1 MIDSHCHL
9 DFDHFSADREAV
21 MERAQEAGVTAII
34 NPAVDL
40 RSCEAVLALNRR
52 WPQVHVAVGVH
63 PNSCQDF
70 NDQTLKRLSEPAQQP
85 GVVAIG
91 EIGLDFY
98 RERCPRQD
106 QMVALRQQLKLAA
119 ELALPVII
127 HNRDASDELLP
138 ELARHSRSLP
148 ASMGEH
154 VGVLHSF
161 SASAEVARQ
170 ALDLGFYIGFTGPLT
185 FRKAEGLR
193 AVARDVPPERLLV
206 ETDAPFLSPVPHRGK
221 RNEPAYLPYIV
232 DVLAGLH
239 GMTSAAMAQVTSENT
254 RRLFRLP
261 N

>member
-9 DFDHFSADREAV
+9 DFDHFSVDREAA
-21 MERAQEAGVTAII
+21 MERAQAAGVTAII

-40 RSCEAVLALNRR
+40 RSCEAALALNRR

-63 PNSCQDF
+63 PNSCRDF
-70 NDQTLKRLSEPAQQP
+70 NDQSLQQLRELARQP

-98 RERCPRQD
+98 RDRCPRQD
-106 QMVALRQQLKLAA
+106 QLHALRQQLKLAA

-138 ELARHSRSLP
+138 ELVRHARSLP
-148 ASMGEH
+148 ASMREQ

-161 SASAEVARQ
+161 SASAGVARQ
-170 ALDLGFYIGFTGPLT
+170 ALDPGYYIGFTGPLT
-185 FRKAEGLR
+185 FRKAEALR
-193 AVARDVPPERLLV
+193 AVARDLPPERLLV
-206 ETDAPFLSPVPHRGK
+206 ETDAPFLSPVPYRGK
-221 RNEPAYLPYIV
+221 RNEPAYLPYVV

-239 GMTSAAMAQVTSENT
+239 GMTSAAMARVTSANT
-254 RRLFRLP
+254 RRLFRFP